1 MNSCAGGGC
10 TRRSSCHCNVEKK
23 LQQCSAQRKRQR
35 HGEDDAVQH
44 ATDTRRHVGYS
55 SDSWQAKRQAR
66 QSRQRTRFA
75 ASNSRNAFSPEER
88 VASPVGCQ
96 CTLQPVAKTIRGSR
110 YRCTAASTTRPSQAH
125 KWQLYSLT
133 QQERQGDALMSAAND
148 SSCRTS
154 PMLARFLQVQRVLL
168 RWH

>member
-1 MNSCAGGGC
+1 
-10 TRRSSCHCNVEKK
+10 
-23 LQQCSAQRKRQR
+23 
-35 HGEDDAVQH
+35 
-44 ATDTRRHVGYS
+44 
-55 SDSWQAKRQAR
+55 
-66 QSRQRTRFA
+66 
-75 ASNSRNAFSPEER
+75 

-154 PMLARFLQVQRVLL
+154 PMLARFLQVQRVLPGTKSG
-168 RWH
+168 RWRSSSLFSLPSTPSSPPEGAALCAQLQPGSCRDRRCSTAGQLVSVGAGSSRSTSMNSFATRIRR